1 MLIDTSVT
9 IAYKCS
15 SCGSIGFYNASLF
28 KLLKDGENNFGCRCK
43 KSELTVTGNE
53 SGYLV
58 KISCIGCGNYHIYS
72 VDRKEIIKKGIVV
85 LSCPETGLQL
95 CFTGRDELVRKKVD
109 DLEKQLDQLIDM
121 FGYESYFKNTQV
133 IFDLL
138 NKIHDIAEQGN
149 LCCECGNN
157 DIELVLLPES
167 IILKCRRCMLEDRI
181 EAATNKDL
189 MEIMQKGSILLTQED
204 SSLLGKNRNGR
215 QYRKANRK

>member
-1 MLIDTSVT
+1 MLIDTSIT

-28 KLLKDGENNFGCRCK
+28 KLLKDGENNFSCRCK

-95 CFTGRDELVRKKVD
+95 CFTGRDEPVRKKVD

-133 IFDLL
+133 MFDLL
-138 NKIHDIAEQGN
+138 NKIHDIAEEGN

-204 SSLLGKNRNGR
+204 SSLLGKNRNAR
-215 QYRKANRK
+215 QYRKTNRK

>member
-1 MLIDTSVT
+1 MLIDTSIT

-15 SCGSIGFYNASLF
+15 SCGSIGFYNVSLF
-28 KLLKDGENNFGCRCK
+28 KLLMDGENNFNCRCR

-53 SGYLV
+53 SGYFIR
-58 KISCIGCGNYHIYS
+58 ISCIGCGNYHIYS
-72 VDRKEIIKKGIVV
+72 VDRREVIKKGIVV
-85 LSCPETGLQL
+85 LNCPETGLQL
-95 CFTGRDELVRKKVD
+95 CFIGRDELVRRKVD
-109 DLEKQLDQLIDM
+109 DMEKKLDQLIDM

-133 IFDLL
+133 MFDLL

-157 DIELVLLPES
+157 DIELLLLPES
-167 IILKCRRCMLEDRI
+167 IILRCRRCMLEDRI
-181 EAATNKDL
+181 KAATNKDL

-215 QYRKANRK
+215 QYRKTNRK